1 MGNASNL
8 RKNPTWSTIIDEME
22 KHGQI
27 GFGFPIICKR
37 HPEQVKL
44 VSGPGQLPKIAPLGM
59 DWSPAIS
66 ALLTPRQVAA

>member
-8 RKNPTWSTIIDEME
+8 RKNPTWLTIVDEME

-27 GFGFPIICKR
+27 GFGFPIVCAR

-44 VSGPGQLPKIAPLGM
+44 ISEPGQLPEIAPLGM
-59 DWSPAIS
+59 GYNFAVN
-66 ALLTPRQVAA
+66 AFLTPRQVAA